1 MRKMYVKA
9 AAWSLQFR
17 RISIGLIFFLRNIFF
32 FFSEKWK
39 LFFKKNKRRIFHY
52 NKLKL
57 QQNDIKTKRYTILKF
72 VLWLQS
78 MKNSEKQT
86 ESG

>member
-17 RISIGLIFFLRNIFF
+17 RVSIGLIFFLRNIFF
-32 FFSEKWK
+32 FFLKSGSF
-39 LFFKKNKRRIFHY
+39 FFKKNKRRIFHY